1 MKSKKIF
8 YGLIGVLLL
17 SSCLKE
23 YSTEA
28 DDGSGAGVI
37 IGADCRISKIGYAD
51 SATGSG
57 IGSINAVIN
66 SSDNATDITGF
77 DSITL
82 SINFNALPQYFTDTV
97 YIDPDQY
104 FVRDA
109 TSKRVKLLHGLID
122 PTLPGSPE
130 FDVDYVYD
138 GSGRLAQKLYSYSLL
153 PGIYFES
160 VTYTYTNGNLTG
172 MVSTD
177 EFTGD
182 MIKDAQLTYF
192 SNIAPK
198 NFMYIFPDENAYAAF
213 NQFYNF
219 GAKPTNAVKSLKI
232 NYYDPGN
239 VLVDSSVSTF
249 SNYIM
254 SRDNYVVKVL
264 MTGNDQPCIPATE
277 GKLSF
282 SYKCK

>member
-1 MKSKKIF
+1 MKNKFLYVAITLVS
-8 YGLIGVLLL
+8 L

-23 YSTEA
+23 YSTEG

-37 IGADCRISKIGYAD
+37 VGADCRISRIGYAD
-51 SATGSG
+51 SANNSG
-57 IGSINAVIN
+57 IGSINAIIDAT
-66 SSDNATDITGF
+66 DNVTDITGF
-77 DSITL
+77 DSVTL
-82 SINFNALPQYFTDTV
+82 SINFNSMPQYFSDTV

-109 TSKRVKLLHGLID
+109 TSKRINLLHGLLD

-130 FDVDYVYD
+130 FDVNYVYD
-138 GSGRLAQKLYSYSLL
+138 GSGRLSQKLYSYSLL
-153 PGIYFES
+153 PGIYYQS

-172 MVSTD
+172 MVSVD

-213 NQFYNF
+213 NQFFNF
-219 GAKPTNAVKSLKI
+219 GVKPTNAVKSLKI
-232 NYYDPGN
+232 KYYDPGN
-239 VLVDSSVSTF
+239 VVVDSSVSTF
-249 SNYIM
+249 SNYVM
-254 SRDNYVVKVL
+254 SRDNYVLKTL
-264 MTGNDQPCIPATE
+264 MTGNDQPSIPVTA